1 MVDRV
6 RQYINQNI
14 ENGLNSKDPA
24 KQLTAANAAMMLV
37 KHDTEKKKL
46 GLELSTEEVHTQA
59 LAIRAMTLVESGK
72 TDSKIDPMALAGL
85 RTVAQLQQELSEYT
99 NGQLKLAPHE
109 SLDLRRELAQRSN
122 GSQVSAPLTPEEIT
136 YIEKLQLQLQNN
148 IGIATAGLGAAP
160 AAAAAAMGARP
171 IVVNGLLNLGAGAE
185 VGVEGFSLK
194 MARGA
199 YGGEPLSGTPL
210 GWSPKGASQRGSVGS
225 TPPSSGG
232 HGEPLITSKP
242 GNLQSG
248 VGAPDGVGVIENQPH
263 KPQAMT
269 SSNTAGGVSS
279 SSGVQLPG
287 GTLAPSP
294 VDLKEVKLPPMQVA
308 LADGSVKVVPINLL
322 IREQDMRDPVTGKP
336 RNFDRLGEAIQPRLD
351 ANFKQKSR
359 VQDSDRQFSAL
370 EGLDVFVREPVAL
383 NQNTQHMGQTPKP
396 ELLILGHTRWA
407 PGYKN
412 IDLAPMRA
420 FMIHTSLGINN
431 KTGVM
436 IPTEPGAGL
445 SITSA
450 KALPYLAQ
458 RAELEI
464 EQNTLAQRIT
474 DLTHA
479 SETRVS
485 EKSKASYQERSAHNE
500 AILQQLD
507 ARTEGYEHKS
517 RVNTYS
523 PRAVV
528 RHGLKASADLPPP
541 PELYQPHHS
550 LKYGVPVEMQTI
562 HLPAAEH
569 SDIPVRLTLPSEMQQ
584 KHLKTMDGKGGK
596 LIEEAMH
603 SFQDRVDLQA
613 LSRAVIEQVEQ
624 RGSGRETPLSATLRQ
639 AISGIDVIYLGTR
652 KIAENPAA
660 TTHTNNSFSDDR
672 MLVVVHLAGG
682 SGQELPPIVRYG
694 SLYLDKQSSYFQR
707 LVTQGTL
714 DANAPLALQLS
725 KEDTVLVNRNL
736 GKELE
741 ILGKQSQ
748 WYAAGDDPAPRHEA
762 SLRPPG
768 PNQQQSGSYAK
779 RYEEVKAALE
789 EFNLQALRYRAPAEQ
804 STRATPDIE
813 TLAPDAHVLD
823 EALWEP
829 QHDDSGLSM

>member
-59 LAIRAMTLVESGK
+59 LAIRAMTLVEPGK

-109 SLDLRRELAQRSN
+109 SLDLRRELAQR
-122 GSQVSAPLTPEEIT
+122 GDGHQMSAPLTPEEIT
-136 YIEKLQLQLQNN
+136 YVEKLQLQLQNN

-232 HGEPLITSKP
+232 HGEPLITGKP
-242 GNLQSG
+242 GNRQSAA
-248 VGAPDGVGVIENQPH
+248 GAPDGVGVIENQPH

-269 SSNTAGGVSS
+269 SSNTAGGASS

-294 VDLKEVKLPPMQVA
+294 VDLKEVKLPPMQVT
-308 LADGSVKVVPINLL
+308 LADGSERVVPVNLL
-322 IREQDMRDPVTGKP
+322 IREQDMLDPATGKS
-336 RNFDRLGEAIQPRLD
+336 RNFDRMAEEIQPHLRAYFERRA
-351 ANFKQKSR
+351 ANETAMN
-359 VQDSDRQFSAL
+359 RQLEAL
-370 EGLDVFVREPVAL
+370 IQLDVFVREPVVL
-383 NQNTQHMGQTPKP
+383 NADSRFIGGQAFRGGGP
-396 ELLILGHTRWA
+396 ELLILGHAANGRNRELSLMPT
-407 PGYKN
+407 
-412 IDLAPMRA
+412 RA
-420 FMIHTSLGINN
+420 FMARGSL
-431 KTGVM
+431 V
-436 IPTEPGAGL
+436 PTEPGADL
-445 SITSA
+445 SIQSL
-450 KALPYLAQ
+450 KVRQ
-458 RAELEI
+458 FMEVRAELPR
-464 EQNTLAQRIT
+464 EQETLTR
-474 DLTHA
+474 LTNQLSSA
-479 SETRVS
+479 PEMRGKQ
-485 EKSKASYQERSAHNE
+485 EKLALYQERFAHNKE
-500 AILQQLD
+500 IMQQLD
-507 ARTEGYEHKS
+507 ARTKGYNYDS
-517 RVNTYS
+517 RDGAHNTM
-523 PRAVV
+523 AEV
-528 RHGLKASADLPPP
+528 RHGQRDGVDQSSYLPKP
-541 PELYQPHHS
+541 YQPHHE
-550 LKYGVPVEMQTI
+550 LEYGLPVEMKTI
-562 HLPAAEH
+562 HLPTAER
-569 SDIPVRLTLPSEMQQ
+569 SDIPVRLTLPSEMEQ
-584 KHLKTMDGKGGK
+584 KYLKTMDGKDGI
-596 LIEEAMH
+596 LTEEAKH
-603 SFQDRVDLQA
+603 PFGKAIDLQA
-613 LSRAVIEQVEQ
+613 LSQAVIEQVEQ
-624 RGSGRETPLSATLRQ
+624 HGGTNSTPLPHIQKDT
-639 AISGIDVIYLGTR
+639 ITKIDVIYLGTR
-652 KIAENPAA
+652 RIVESPKSSSHS
-660 TTHTNNSFSDDR
+660 TSMFSDDR
-672 MLVVVHLAGG
+672 MLAVVHRAGAG
-682 SGQELPPIVRYG
+682 GQELPPIVMSG
-694 SLYLDKQSSYFQR
+694 SLHQKDSSSFQKQ
-707 LVTQGTL
+707 VEQGML
-714 DANAPLALQLS
+714 AADAPLALVLS
-725 KEDTVLVNRNL
+725 RRTIQRINNDL
-736 GKELE
+736 GEELE

-748 WYAAGDDPAPRHEA
+748 WYATGDDPAPRHEA

-804 STRATPDIE
+804 STKATPDIE

-823 EALWEP
+823 EALWAP
-829 QHDDSGLSM
+829 QHEDQGLSM